1 MCWRSNNITAQVPQ
15 NAPKTTNDAITG
27 PAPTNRRSFPF
38 RSGATA
44 LVALTD
50 FAIALGSV
58 GARSGLVGR
67 ARLGQERRTVEDD
80 AGDAARPD
88 QPAPVALEPGGR
100 HREDQAPALDL
111 DQGGLRQDDAADRH
125 RRQVVELDAGGDAGL
140 RVGEVAVGGAARRLF
155 AQREQAGGGQDGDV
169 AGAEVLGRRRVLVA
183 DDQLELRTEPR
194 VRPVPRSRT
203 RASRGGRWTIGHD
216 DYDTAVTETALIEP
230 DVLERVLS
238 TALLG
243 GGDMAEV
250 FAEDAVTSGAML
262 DDRRIEELSS
272 GRSRGAGIRV
282 VDGETTGFAHT
293 ADLSEAGLAAAA
305 RAAAA
310 VAREGGTGVRTVAL
324 GPVAGHGPGDRTLPE
339 SVDKARKLELLT
351 RADDAARS
359 TGSAVSQ
366 VQAGCGDSRRR
377 IVIANSDGLY
387 ATDDQIRTRF
397 NVMCV
402 ANGDTG
408 MQTGYESL
416 ARTEG
421 FEIFERRQVEDLA
434 RTAAAR
440 ALAKLSARPAPS
452 GEVPIVLAGGSGGI
466 LFHEACGH
474 GLEADHILKDA
485 SVYTGRVGE
494 LVASPLVTL
503 VDDGTVIGEWGN
515 FGVDDEGNPP
525 ARNVL
530 IEKGVLTDY
539 MWDWLRA
546 RKEGR
551 KSSGNGRRQSYQ
563 HLPMVRMTNT
573 YLLAG
578 NEDADEIVSQTPSG
592 VYVKKLGGGQVNT
605 ATGDF
610 VFGTT
615 EAYLIENGRITEPL
629 RDANLIGNGPEVL
642 RRIDAVATDFDMTPG
657 TCGKDGQS
665 VPVGCGQATLRI
677 TGVTL
682 GGTA

>member
-1 MCWRSNNITAQVPQ
+1 M
-15 NAPKTTNDAITG
+15 
-27 PAPTNRRSFPF
+27 
-38 RSGATA
+38 
-44 LVALTD
+44 TD
-50 FAIALGSV
+50 
-58 GARSGLVGR
+58 
-67 ARLGQERRTVEDD
+67 
-80 AGDAARPD
+80 
-88 QPAPVALEPGGR
+88 
-100 HREDQAPALDL
+100 
-111 DQGGLRQDDAADRH
+111 
-125 RRQVVELDAGGDAGL
+125 
-140 RVGEVAVGGAARRLF
+140 
-155 AQREQAGGGQDGDV
+155 
-169 AGAEVLGRRRVLVA
+169 
-183 DDQLELRTEPR
+183 
-194 VRPVPRSRT
+194 
-203 RASRGGRWTIGHD
+203 
-216 DYDTAVTETALIEP
+216 TALIDP

-238 TALLG
+238 TALQA

-250 FAEDAVTSGAML
+250 FAEDAVTSGAVL

-293 ADLSEAGLAAAA
+293 ADLTERGLLAAA

-310 VAREGGTGVRTVAL
+310 VAREDGPGSRTVAL
-324 GPVAGHGPGDRTLPE
+324 GPLAGHDRGERTLPGD
-339 SVDKARKLELLT
+339 VDKARKLELLT
-351 RADDAARS
+351 RADDAARAAGDS
-359 TGSAVSQ
+359 ISQ
-366 VQAGCGDSRRR
+366 VQVGIGDSRRR
-377 IVIANSDGLY
+377 VLIANSDGLF
-387 ATDDQIRTRF
+387 ATDDQIRNRF
-397 NVMCV
+397 NVSCV

-421 FEIFERRQVEDLA
+421 FEIFELNAVEDIA
-434 RTAAAR
+434 RTAAGR
-440 ALAKLSARPAPS
+440 ALTKLSARPAPS

-474 GLEADHILKDA
+474 GLEADHIVKDA
-485 SVYTGRVGE
+485 SVYKGQVGE

-503 VDDGTVIGEWGN
+503 VDDGTVLGEWGN
-515 FGVDDEGNPP
+515 FAVDDEGNLP

-530 IEKGVLTDY
+530 IENGVLTDY

-578 NEDADEIVSQTPSG
+578 NEDADEIIAQTPTG

-677 TGVTL
+677 TGITL
-682 GGTA
+682 GGTS